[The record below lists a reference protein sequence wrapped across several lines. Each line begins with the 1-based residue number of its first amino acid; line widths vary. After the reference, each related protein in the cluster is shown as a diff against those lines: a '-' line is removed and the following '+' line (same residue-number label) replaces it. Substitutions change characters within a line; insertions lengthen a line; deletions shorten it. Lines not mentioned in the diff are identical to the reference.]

1 MRIIIFLFLI
11 ICASHIHASECV
23 ILLHGLARSSD
34 SMEKMERSL
43 SSEGYS
49 VVNHDYASRK
59 STIQILAAEEIPAAL
74 GKCKPDEKI
83 NFITHSLGGIVLRQY
98 LSTHSIEN
106 LGRTVMLGPP
116 NKGSQVTDKLKNVPG
131 YKLINGPAGMQLG
144 TDVESV
150 PVQLGRAEFEVG
162 IIAGTKSI
170 NLILSAMLPNPDD
183 GKVSVEN
190 TKLDGMA
197 DHITIPVSHPFI
209 MKDARAIEQAVFF
222 LKNGRFNKGA
232 EKTTISDF
240 DETENSGL
248 N

>member
-1 MRIIIFLFLI
+1 MK
-11 ICASHIHASECV
+11 E
-23 ILLHGLARSSD
+23 
-34 SMEKMERSL
+34 MESSL

-59 STIQILAAEEIPAAL
+59 NNIQVLAAEEIPAAL
-74 GKCKPDEKI
+74 SKCKPDEKI

-98 LSTHSIEN
+98 LSTNSIKN
-106 LGRTVMLGPP
+106 IGRTVMLGPP

-150 PVQLGRAEFEVG
+150 PFSLGRAEFEVG
-162 IIAGTKSI
+162 IIAGTRSI
-170 NLILSAMLPNPDD
+170 NLILSTMLPNPDD

-190 TKLDGMA
+190 TKLEGMA

-209 MKDARAIEQAVFF
+209 MKDVKAINQAIFF
-222 LKNGRFNKGA
+222 LKNGRFNK
-232 EKTTISDF
+232 S
-240 DETENSGL
+240 TEQSS
-248 N
+248 

>member
-1 MRIIIFLFLI
+1 MFN
-11 ICASHIHASECV
+11 SHIHASECV

-34 SMEKMERSL
+34 SMKEMESSL

-59 STIQILAAEEIPAAL
+59 NNIQVLAAEEIPAAL
-74 GKCKPDEKI
+74 SKCKPDEKI

-98 LSTHSIEN
+98 LSTNSIEN

-116 NKGSQVTDKLKNVPG
+116 NKGSQVADKLKNVPG

-144 TDVESV
+144 TDLESV
-150 PVQLGRAEFEVG
+150 PFSLGRAEFEVG
-162 IIAGTKSI
+162 IIAGTRSI
-170 NLILSAMLPNPDD
+170 NLILSTMLPNPDD

-190 TKLDGMA
+190 TKLEGMA

-209 MKDARAIEQAVFF
+209 MKDVKAINQAMFF
-222 LKNGRFNKGA
+222 LKNGRFNR
-232 EKTTISDF
+232 S
-240 DETENSGL
+240 TEQSS
-248 N
+248 